1 MAYLLAARRVRGG
14 WPRARSAAFLAG
26 LAVLA
31 RALMSGIDTYAD
43 YLLSVHMVEHMLL
56 MMVAPV
62 LIVWSAPVRLALAA
76 SRGRGRRAIAACCT
90 TAPSRSRHDR
100 GSA

>member
-1 MAYLLAARRVRGG
+1 
-14 WPRARSAAFLAG
+14 
-26 LAVLA
+26 
-31 RALMSGIDTYAD
+31 MSGIDTYAD

-76 SRGRGRRAIAACCT
+76 SRGRGRRAIAALLHHRAVGARDAT
-90 TAPSRSRHDR
+90 GVRRDAAVHGHARDLSHRPVR
-100 GSA
+100 AVAA